1 MKKLTM
7 HEELEM
13 LRQEVE
19 QLRKDKEL
27 REEEEK
33 IKLIEDKKKKELEVN
48 KIKEKTQEI
57 VGSINETKTD
67 TKEAFNTLVDT
78 VKKDYDNL
86 SPTSAVLLFALG
98 ALFGSSLSSK

>member
-27 REEEEK
+27 REEEEMVKLLEEKETKK
-33 IKLIEDKKKKELEVN
+33 IEISKVKN
-48 KIKEKTQEI
+48 KAEEIVCSIKEKKE
-57 VGSINETKTD
+57 D
-67 TKEAFNTLVDT
+67 TTEVFSTLVDT
-78 VKKDYDNL
+78 IKKDYDNL
-86 SPTSAVLLFALG
+86 SPTTAVLLFALG

>member
-27 REEEEK
+27 REEEERV
-33 IKLIEDKKKKELEVN
+33 KLLEKRELKELEISKV
-48 KIKEKTQEI
+48 KDKAEEI
-57 VGSINETKTD
+57 VGSIKEKKED
-67 TKEAFNTLVDT
+67 TTEALNTLVDT
-78 VKKDYDNL
+78 IKKDYDNL
-86 SPTSAVLLFALG
+86 SPTTAVLLFALG